1 MPTNRSSLMFT
12 KHGNDGLHIESQV
25 VRSIINLYNFIMMA
39 LIIQCQSLALCQ
51 ARKGTVHAKGKE
63 CRVLNNRRHRV
74 QCQVRIVQSSI
85 NTIYDLSA
93 LDAAPEWTLDQIA
106 GLVFG
111 GFLVALYFSSRFIDE
126 YVAVSQRRQLGICEK
141 CGGVND
147 RDSCAEVDCPR
158 RVLK

>member
-1 MPTNRSSLMFT
+1 MPTNRSSRMFT
-12 KHGNDGLHIESQV
+12 KPGNDRLEIDSQL
-25 VRSIINLYNFIMMA
+25 VRSVINLDNFIMVA
-39 LIIQCQSLALCQ
+39 LTIQCQPLALCQ
-51 ARKGTVHAKGKE
+51 GRKRTLHAKGKE

-74 QCQVRIVQSSI
+74 QCQDRIVQSSI
-85 NTIYDLSA
+85 NSIYDLSA

-141 CGGVND
+141 CGGLND
-147 RDSCAEVDCPR
+147 RDSCAEVDCPQ
-158 RVLK
+158 RVN